1 MDARYER
8 RRMVLMFTDK
18 KQTKNVLINFKVT
31 EEQKA
36 AIEQMAK
43 NKNMTVSKLIMYLLE
58 EEYQDQQ
65 NK

>member
-1 MDARYER
+1 
-8 RRMVLMFTDK
+8 MFTDK

-43 NKNMTVSKLIMYLLE
+43 NKNMAVSKLIMYLLE